1 MKVTAHLV
9 GLFVLLVA
17 LIGAPVHFAAASVT
31 FSASPMMEMAD
42 GSPCPPKDCATML
55 DCKMAMPGVGAL
67 FAGPVPDVSVAFHPE
82 FSSDV
87 FDMGS
92 VLDRPL
98 AFSDGLRRPPK
109 I

>member
-1 MKVTAHLV
+1 MLFFRTL
-9 GLFVLLVA
+9 GLFLLLVA

-31 FSASPMMEMAD
+31 LNASPMMEMAD
-42 GSPCPPKDCATML
+42 GSPCPPKDCATMP

-67 FAGPVPDVSVAFHPE
+67 FAVPVPDVSVAFHPE

-87 FDMGS
+87 FDTRC

-98 AFSDGLRRPPK
+98 AYSDGLRRPPK